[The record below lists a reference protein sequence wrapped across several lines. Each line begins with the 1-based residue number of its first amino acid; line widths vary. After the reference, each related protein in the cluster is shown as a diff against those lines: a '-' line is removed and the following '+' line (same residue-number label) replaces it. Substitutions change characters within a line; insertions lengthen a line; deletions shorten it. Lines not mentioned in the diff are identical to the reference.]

1 MQLLP
6 EKNHGALRDP
16 HDVPLRDNPDFAN
29 KPFQV
34 FDKFYTRIVDA
45 ICKNDIIIPFADKLC
60 DARLITL
67 AMKIQV
73 LRMKSK
79 LIQAKAVVSD
89 VRIIIRRGVFPKGLL
104 LNFIA
109 VMSTR
114 KLKRHFDHIID
125 GMRREGTRLI
135 YMIISMHD

>member
-1 MQLLP
+1 MQPVVQLLP
-6 EKNHGALRDP
+6 EKNHGTPIDP

-29 KPFQV
+29 EPFQV
-34 FDKFYTRIVDA
+34 FDEFYTRIVDA

-89 VRIIIRRGVFPKGLL
+89 VRIIIRRGVFPKSLL

-114 KLKRHFDHIID
+114 KFHDHFEDIID
-125 GMRREGTRLI
+125 GMKGKGIEL
-135 YMIISMHD
+135 SA